1 MPTLRTPAYHFAPRR
16 SEHHTSPDI
25 TMTEVITPTQ
35 NGEGNFYHSR
45 ASSPASSSLFL
56 GNSPSTSNS
65 TPSTPRPPIPSP
77 SPTEQAEHNEVI
89 SLPPASL
96 APSRPSTSDLASFAR
111 QSSIPKSNGISLEDK
126 YSRQEDFEDDYPCF
140 DGFLQ
145 SSEPSDSSDE
155 QTETNTTVSDTT
167 TSDSPLP
174 TPVADDTAIK
184 QEPSQHVDY
193 LSHDW
198 REEDV
203 WSSWRHIVSQRKVYG
218 QQSRLENA
226 AWRTWVKSK
235 YQLPTISP
243 ETLNW

>member
-1 MPTLRTPAYHFAPRR
+1 MAEVLAP
-16 SEHHTSPDI
+16 S
-25 TMTEVITPTQ
+25 Q
-35 NGEGNFYHSR
+35 NGEGSFYNSR
-45 ASSPASSSLFL
+45 KSSPASSSLFL
-56 GNSPSTSNS
+56 GTSPPSTSS
-65 TPSTPRPPIPSP
+65 TPPTPRPTFSSP
-77 SPTEQAEHNEVI
+77 PPMDHAEHNERV
-89 SLPPASL
+89 SLPAPSL
-96 APSRPSTSDLASFAR
+96 APSRASTSNLASMA
-111 QSSIPKSNGISLEDK
+111 QQDPTPVSNGISLADK
-126 YSRQEDFEDDYPCF
+126 YSRQDDFEDDYPCF

-155 QTETNTTVSDTT
+155 QTESNTTVSDTT
-167 TSDSPLP
+167 ASDSPLP

-235 YQLPTISP
+235 YHLPTVSP

>member
-1 MPTLRTPAYHFAPRR
+1 MAEVLAP
-16 SEHHTSPDI
+16 S
-25 TMTEVITPTQ
+25 Q
-35 NGEGNFYHSR
+35 NGEGSFYNSR
-45 ASSPASSSLFL
+45 KSSPASSSLFL
-56 GNSPSTSNS
+56 GSSPPTPTSAS
-65 TPSTPRPPIPSP
+65 STPRPSASSPPPSDY
-77 SPTEQAEHNEVI
+77 AEHNEHI

-96 APSRPSTSDLASFAR
+96 APSRPSTSDLTKFAY
-111 QSSIPKSNGISLEDK
+111 QDPIPISSGISLADK
-126 YSRQEDFEDDYPCF
+126 YGQQDDFEDDYPCF
-140 DGFLQ
+140 DGFIQ
-145 SSEPSDSSDE
+145 SSEPSDSSDDH
-155 QTETNTTVSDTT
+155 TESNTTVSETT
-167 TSDSPLP
+167 ASDSPLP

>member
-1 MPTLRTPAYHFAPRR
+1 M
-16 SEHHTSPDI
+16 S
-25 TMTEVITPTQ
+25 V
-35 NGEGNFYHSR
+35 
-45 ASSPASSSLFL
+45 SS
-56 GNSPSTSNS
+56 GM
-65 TPSTPRPPIPSP
+65 
-77 SPTEQAEHNEVI
+77 
-89 SLPPASL
+89 SL
-96 APSRPSTSDLASFAR
+96 A
-111 QSSIPKSNGISLEDK
+111 DK
-126 YSRQEDFEDDYPCF
+126 YSQQDDLEEDYPCF

-155 QTETNTTVSDTT
+155 QTESNTTISDTT
-167 TSDSPLP
+167 ASDSPLP

>member
-1 MPTLRTPAYHFAPRR
+1 MAEVLAP
-16 SEHHTSPDI
+16 S
-25 TMTEVITPTQ
+25 Q
-35 NGEGNFYHSR
+35 NGEGSFYNSR
-45 ASSPASSSLFL
+45 KSSPASSSLFL
-56 GNSPSTSNS
+56 GSSPPTPNSAS
-65 TPSTPRPPIPSP
+65 STPRPTISTPPPI
-77 SPTEQAEHNEVI
+77 EHAEHNELV
-89 SLPPASL
+89 SLPRATLAASR
-96 APSRPSTSDLASFAR
+96 ASTSDLSSLAR
-111 QSSIPKSNGISLEDK
+111 QDPIPISSGISLADK
-126 YSRQEDFEDDYPCF
+126 YRQQDDYEDDYPCF

-145 SSEPSDSSDE
+145 SSEPSECSDDH
-155 QTETNTTVSDTT
+155 TESNTTVSDTT
-167 TSDSPLP
+167 ASDSPLP

>member
-1 MPTLRTPAYHFAPRR
+1 
-16 SEHHTSPDI
+16 
-25 TMTEVITPTQ
+25 MTEVITPTQ

-45 ASSPASSSLFL
+45 ASSPASSLLFL
-56 GNSPSTSNS
+56 GNSPPTSNS
-65 TPSTPRPPIPSP
+65 TQSTPRPPIPSP
-77 SPTEQAEHNEVI
+77 PPAEQAEHNEI
-89 SLPPASL
+89 IPLPPASL
-96 APSRPSTSDLASFAR
+96 APSRPSTSDLTSFAR
-111 QSSIPKSNGISLEDK
+111 QSSIPISNGISLEDK
-126 YSRQEDFEDDYPCF
+126 YGRQDDFEDDYPCF